1 MSRLGRPSRATNGDA
16 PGELHLLG
24 KIAHVAKR
32 TPIELFRYRVT
43 GLAAEAAFF
52 ALLSL
57 PPLVVG
63 LIGTLGYFESLVGA
77 GTIGQIRAFIL
88 DNAATILTESTVA
101 TIVAPLLSD
110 VLSGGRPD
118 VISVSFLISL
128 WSGSRALNVYVDT
141 ITIAYGLAGYR
152 HIVLTRALS
161 FLLYLIGLGI
171 GVFVLPLIV
180 AGPTLVRE
188 AVPGSGVLVNLFY
201 WPVVVIL
208 SMSFLA
214 TLYHVAVPI
223 RSSWWRAVPGAAFA
237 VVVWILGSFV
247 LRVYLQS
254 SFAGLALYRSL
265 AAPIVVLGWLFI
277 TALAVLVGAALNAEI
292 DKVWPSAATLEA
304 RRQRQ
309 PSSPESNQ
317 LEPRKP
323 F

>member
-1 MSRLGRPSRATNGDA
+1 MGRPPPAADSDE
-16 PGELHLLG
+16 PSELRPLG
-24 KIAHVAKR
+24 KLARVAKR

-63 LIGTLGYFESLVGA
+63 LIGTLGYFRSVVGA
-77 GTIGQIRAFIL
+77 GTIEQVRTFLL
-88 DNAATILTESTVA
+88 DNAATILTGSTVD
-101 TIVAPLLSD
+101 TIVAPLVDD

-161 FLLYLIGLGI
+161 FLLYLIALAI

-188 AVPGSGVLVNLFY
+188 AVPGTGTLVNLLY
-201 WPVVVIL
+201 WPVVVVL
-208 SMSFLA
+208 SMAFLA

-304 RRQRQ
+304 RRRQ
-309 PSSPESNQ
+309 QPAPPESNQ

>member
-1 MSRLGRPSRATNGDA
+1 MGRPPPPADSDNPSGLR
-16 PGELHLLG
+16 PLG
-24 KIAHVAKR
+24 KLAHVAKR
-32 TPIELFRYRVT
+32 TPVELFRYRVT

-63 LIGTLGYFESLVGA
+63 LIGTLGYFRSLVGT
-77 GTIGQIRAFIL
+77 GTIEQIRAFLL
-88 DNAATILTESTVA
+88 DNAATILTESTVT
-101 TIVAPLLSD
+101 TIVAPLVDD

-161 FLLYLIGLGI
+161 FLLYLVGLAI

-188 AVPGSGVLVNLFY
+188 AVPGTGNLVDVLY
-201 WPVVVIL
+201 WPVVVAL
-208 SMSFLA
+208 SMAFLA

-247 LRVYLQS
+247 LRLYLQS

-292 DKVWPSAATLEA
+292 DKIWPSAATLEA
-304 RRQRQ
+304 RRGRQ
-309 PSSPESNQ
+309 PMPPESNA